1 MQTIGTPMRC
11 PELDLMP
18 EQTGGI
24 QLSDNMQQVLSLSA
38 AFWRNQRVILKASP
52 SGVLFTCSP
61 ELEDIFHE
69 LATQNDHVY
78 QGANI
83 KCSEVMVMGHPDNT
97 GVVWAR
103 TKVAA
108 TVDNAWPLS
117 ANDVVGFTVT
127 NLNMLHLLIKLDTE
141 KAIIAYTM

>member
-1 MQTIGTPMRC
+1 
-11 PELDLMP
+11 
-18 EQTGGI
+18 
-24 QLSDNMQQVLSLSA
+24 
-38 AFWRNQRVILKASP
+38 
-52 SGVLFTCSP
+52 
-61 ELEDIFHE
+61 
-69 LATQNDHVY
+69 
-78 QGANI
+78 
-83 KCSEVMVMGHPDNT
+83 MGHPDNT